1 MTTPESAAT
10 GPLAGIRII
19 DLSSVFSGPMAT
31 ALLADQGA
39 EVIKIESHEGDIS
52 RRVGPAKGDLSATF
66 IVTNRGKRSIS
77 IDLKS
82 PAALPILQALLR
94 SADAVVNNFRPGVME
109 RLGLPDALL
118 VQLNPRLVRLS
129 ITGFGPTGPRA
140 DDRAYD
146 AVIQAVSGMSA
157 SHRDKHSGQPGLLS
171 TTVCDKLTALTAAQ
185 ALTAAL
191 FARERDGQGRLVE
204 VAMLDAAVAFQWV
217 DAMYNQVFLDD
228 APAPFPEIGLTL
240 KPYAT
245 ADGFVASMGPQQSE
259 FKGLCEALNHPEI
272 ALDPRFLTQQARG
285 RHPREL
291 RAVLEPLFAG
301 FSTDELEIAA
311 RAQGAP
317 LGRVN
322 EHAQVL
328 SDPQVL
334 HNHLL
339 TNLDHGEIGR
349 VRLARAAA
357 VFDGVATAPLAPAPH
372 LGQHG
377 RALLSEFGFDEAQVA
392 QWIASGVLRVP
403 AGRST

>member
-1 MTTPESAAT
+1 MTHLASNAK
-10 GPLAGIRII
+10 GPLTGIRII

-31 ALLADQGA
+31 AMLADQGA
-39 EVIKIESHEGDIS
+39 TVIKIESHEGDTS
-52 RRVGPAKGDLSATF
+52 RKVGPAKGDLSATF
-66 IVTNRGKRSIS
+66 IVTNRGKRSVS
-77 IDLKS
+77 LDLKS
-82 PAALPILQALLR
+82 PAALPILQAMLR
-94 SADAVVNNFRPGVME
+94 TADAVVNNFRPGVMD

-118 VQLNPRLVRLS
+118 AQLNPRLVRLS

-140 DDRAYD
+140 EDRAYD

-157 SHRDKHSGQPGLLS
+157 SHRDKHSGKPGLLS

-191 FARERDGQGRLVE
+191 FARERDGKGRLVE
-204 VAMLDAAVAFQWV
+204 VAMLDSAVAFQWV
-217 DAMYNQVFLDD
+217 DAMYNQVFLDEP
-228 APAPFPEIGLTL
+228 PAPFPEIGLTL

-259 FKGLCEALNHPEI
+259 FRGLCAALGQPDI
-272 ALDPRFLTQQARG
+272 VLDPRFATQQARG

-291 RAVLEPLFAG
+291 RALLEPLFAQ
-301 FSTDELEIAA
+301 FTTDELEAAA
-311 RAQGAP
+311 RAHGAP

-328 SDPQVL
+328 TDPQVL

-339 TNLDHGEIGR
+339 TELKNGDVGR

-357 VFDGVATAPLAPAPH
+357 VFDGKPLEPTVPAPH

-377 RALLSEFGFDEAQVA
+377 PEVLAEYGFDAAQIQ
-392 QWIASGVLRVP
+392 QWIADGVLRVP
-403 AGRST
+403 G